1 MKRITAIAAL
11 MLIFALVL
19 SGCGGDPGTTKAPA
33 TQTQTNSGKQES
45 TKANQQTSSTPAAQP
60 DNSQEETP
68 YVPDYTIPEP
78 WTQDYQNSLTDRIPF
93 SVDLAAGW
101 EYRDLSVNDM
111 HRRITVTY
119 EMESSVIPQDPCYT
133 YYRVDIIGDGMYA
146 ETVAVGR
153 EFFDESTT
161 EYVRS
166 EEPEMIS
173 MELFEY
179 DFVAYTYK
187 GKDKDYI
194 VCSIPAGWEKDS
206 STMVIATDMG
216 KLLADFEVD
225 KSNQVTLQSDD
236 TGKYMDYGKNTNF
249 FSFGEDYI
257 TYLQVFQRVDGVTYL
272 KEFAL
277 TIEND
282 EITSAETG
290 KTYTTTDP
298 VPDLPGI
305 ALH

>member
-19 SGCGGDPGTTKAPA
+19 SGCGGDPGTTKTPA
-33 TQTQTNSGKQES
+33 TQPQTNSGKQES
-45 TKANQQTSSTPAAQP
+45 TKANQQTSAAQP

-78 WTQDYQNSLTDRIPF
+78 WTQDYQNSLTDKIPF

-119 EMESSVIPQDPCYT
+119 EMESSVIPEDPCYT
-133 YYRVDIIGDGMYA
+133 YFRVDIIGDGMYA

-194 VCSIPAGWEKDS
+194 VCSIPAGWEPNS

-225 KSNQVTLQSDD
+225 KSNQVTLQGDD

-249 FSFGEDYI
+249 FSFSEDYI

-272 KEFAL
+272 KEYAL

-298 VPDLPGI
+298 VPDLPDI